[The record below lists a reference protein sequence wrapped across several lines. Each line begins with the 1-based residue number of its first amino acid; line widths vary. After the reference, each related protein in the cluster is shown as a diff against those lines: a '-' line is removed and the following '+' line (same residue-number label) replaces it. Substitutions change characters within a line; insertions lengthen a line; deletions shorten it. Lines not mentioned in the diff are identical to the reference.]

1 MPWSKGQ
8 PPPLLPQAP
17 PGFPQGFHTNT
28 RPGTAL
34 MTPNV
39 FTQASQIKSRLST
52 LVVAPVVTAELTEQ
66 LSVRLNEE
74 MQKHSNGI

>member
-1 MPWSKGQ
+1 
-8 PPPLLPQAP
+8 
-17 PGFPQGFHTNT
+17 
-28 RPGTAL
+28 